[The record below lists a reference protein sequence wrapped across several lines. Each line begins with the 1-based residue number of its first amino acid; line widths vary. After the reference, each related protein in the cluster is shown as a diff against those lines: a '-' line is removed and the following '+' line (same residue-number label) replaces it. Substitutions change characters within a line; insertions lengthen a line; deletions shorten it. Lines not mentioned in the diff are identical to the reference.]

1 MKLAGTNAILRRT
14 VVDKSGAMPADTT
27 ADS

>member
-1 MKLAGTNAILRRT
+1 MKMARTNVILRRT